1 MGDSPPIRLIAWI
14 SKVIAITCLLA
25 LVAVV
30 MLNVV
35 LRTFFGIAVVW
46 SFEVAQLLLLW
57 VAFLGSAMAFRE
69 RENGHIQVRILLD
82 RLPEAARIPLQLV
95 VNLIVL
101 FVLVVIL
108 IGAIDRSPAAWATS
122 RGVVHWL
129 SFGWFYLALIVGVGL
144 SIVHVLAWT
153 VDLFLPKRRAASGSD

>member
-1 MGDSPPIRLIAWI
+1 MGDTAPVRLVAFL
-14 SKVIAITCLLA
+14 SKVIAITCLFA

-69 RENGHIQVRILLD
+69 REKGHIQVRILLD

-108 IGAIDRSPAAWATS
+108 IGAIDRSPAAWGTS

-153 VDLFLPKRRAASGSD
+153 VDLFLPKRRPVSGSN